1 MQIIPIALA
10 ASGMVVGREVRSSG
24 DATGRV
30 LCGKGMILT
39 DSLIQRL
46 RQLGIESLPVEGH
59 PVRIEGEE
67 SIENMLRALDSRF
80 RRVEDDAVMMKIK
93 ELYRRRIFKSMGVE
107 SGE

>member
-30 LCGKGMILT
+30 LCGKGVTLT
-39 DSLIQRL
+39 DSLIHRL
-46 RQLGIESLPVEGH
+46 CQLGIESIPVEGH
-59 PVRIEGEE
+59 PVKMEGEE
-67 SIENMLRALDSRF
+67 SVEDMLRALDNRF
-80 RRVEDDAVMMKIK
+80 CRVEGDPLMMRVK
-93 ELYRRRIFKSMGVE
+93 EMCRKRIRKSMGVE